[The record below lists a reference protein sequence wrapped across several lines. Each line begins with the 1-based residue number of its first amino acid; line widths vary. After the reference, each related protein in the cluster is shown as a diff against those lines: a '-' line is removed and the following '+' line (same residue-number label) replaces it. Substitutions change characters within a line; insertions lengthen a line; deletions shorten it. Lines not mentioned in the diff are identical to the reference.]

1 MAINVRIHDHSARI
15 AISGRFDFQVHRNFK
30 DAYTSLL
37 GDAALHEIEIEM
49 SKVDYIDSSALGML
63 VLLNDRAKEVNK
75 SIALLNASRTVS
87 VLLEVANFSKI
98 FSIRRTAAFSTENRK
113 SLSTRSWAGLL
124 EAPN

>member
-15 AISGRFDFQVHRNFK
+15 AMSGRFDFQVHRNFK
-30 DAYTSLL
+30 DAYTPLL

-87 VLLEVANFSKI
+87 MLLEVANFSKI
-98 FSIRRTAAFSTENRK
+98 FSIRRTAALSTENRK
-113 SLSTRSWAGLL
+113 NLSTRSWAALS
-124 EAPN
+124 EAPT

>member
-15 AISGRFDFQVHRNFK
+15 AMSGRFDFQVHRNFK
-30 DAYTSLL
+30 DAYTPLL

-87 VLLEVANFSKI
+87 MLLEVANFSKI

-113 SLSTRSWAGLL
+113 NLSTRSWADLL
-124 EAPN
+124 EVPN